1 MALEALGLLC
11 ARLTRVWSPVPEDNG
26 TIVISDAHYSGVF
39 VNTMLGDST
48 EWRYK
53 LTGAR
58 DAHSRALA
66 IWNGQPH
73 KLDII
78 SGAGFNDG
86 RNNITNPLTLNVS
99 DPDRLVRADSL
110 RRVWHVCRCTTILT

>member
-1 MALEALGLLC
+1 MPG
-11 ARLTRVWSPVPEDNG
+11 DNG
-26 TIVISDAHYSGVF
+26 TIVISDAHYSAVF

-48 EWRYK
+48 GWRYK

-58 DAHSRALA
+58 DAYSRALA

-78 SGAGFNDG
+78 SGAGFNDR
-86 RNNITNPLTLNVS
+86 RNNITNPLTLNVLEL
-99 DPDRLVRADSL
+99 DCLVRADSL
-110 RRVWHVCRCTTILT
+110 RRV